1 MSASKKL
8 SKSKE
13 QDIVAAVKRDPSIL
27 EGILEIP
34 EAREIIVQQQKIH
47 SGPLPAPEDIELYNK
62 SIPYGADRIMKMAE
76 KSLDLSEKR
85 LEYEY
90 SLKRE
95 DQKIQHFGQKSGI
108 FVVTVFAILSA
119 YIAYLGDTRS
129 AAWLMGAGLASLV
142 ATFIVGNR
150 KKPQ

>member
-13 QDIVAAVKRDPSIL
+13 QDIVAAVKKDPSIL

-34 EAREIIVQQQKIH
+34 EVREIIVQQQKIH

-108 FVVTVFAILSA
+108 FVVTFFAILSA

-150 KKPQ
+150 KKP

>member
-13 QDIVAAVKRDPSIL
+13 QDIVAAVKKDPSIL

-34 EAREIIVQQQKIH
+34 EVREIIVQQQKIH

-62 SIPYGADRIMKMAE
+62 SIPYGAERIMKMAE

-108 FVVTVFAILSA
+108 FVVAVFAILSA
-119 YIAYLGDTRS
+119 YIAYLGDTSS

-150 KKPQ
+150 KKPK

>member
-13 QDIVAAVKRDPSIL
+13 QDIVAAVKKDPSIL

-62 SIPYGADRIMKMAE
+62 SIPDGADRIMKMAE
-76 KSLDLSEKR
+76 KSLELSEKR
-85 LEYEY
+85 LEREY

-108 FVVTVFAILSA
+108 FVVAVFAILSV

>member
-1 MSASKKL
+1 MSAGKKL
-8 SKSKE
+8 SKPKGS
-13 QDIVAAVKRDPSIL
+13 DIVAAVKKDPSIL
-27 EGILEIP
+27 EGILKIP

-62 SIPYGADRIMKMAE
+62 SIPDGADRIMKMAE
-76 KSLDLSEKR
+76 KSLELSEKR
-85 LEYEY
+85 LECEY

-108 FVVTVFAILSA
+108 FVVAVFAVLSA

-150 KKPQ
+150 KK

>member
-13 QDIVAAVKRDPSIL
+13 QDIVAAVKKDPSIL
-27 EGILEIP
+27 EGILAIP

-47 SGPLPAPEDIELYNK
+47 SGPLPVPEDIELYNK

-76 KSLDLSEKR
+76 KSLELSEKR

-108 FVVTVFAILSA
+108 FVVAVFAILSA

-142 ATFIVGNR
+142 ASFIVGNH
-150 KKPQ
+150 KK

>member
-13 QDIVAAVKRDPSIL
+13 QDIVAAVKKDPSIL

-34 EAREIIVQQQKIH
+34 EVREIIVQQQKIH

-62 SIPYGADRIMKMAE
+62 SIPYGAERIMKMAE

-142 ATFIVGNR
+142 ASFIVGNR
-150 KKPQ
+150 KK

>member
-13 QDIVAAVKRDPSIL
+13 QDIVAAVKKDPSIL

-34 EAREIIVQQQKIH
+34 EVREIIVQQQKIH

-142 ATFIVGNR
+142 ASFIVGNR
-150 KKPQ
+150 KK

>member
-1 MSASKKL
+1 MSAGKKL
-8 SKSKE
+8 SKPKGP
-13 QDIVAAVKRDPSIL
+13 DIVAAVKKDPSIL

-47 SGPLPAPEDIELYNK
+47 SGPLPAPEDIELYNR

-76 KSLDLSEKR
+76 KSLELSEKR
-85 LEYEY
+85 LECEY

-108 FVVTVFAILSA
+108 FVVAVFAVLSA

-150 KKPQ
+150 KKPR

>member
-1 MSASKKL
+1 MSAGKKL
-8 SKSKE
+8 SKPKGP
-13 QDIVAAVKRDPSIL
+13 DIVAAVKKDPSIL

-47 SGPLPAPEDIELYNK
+47 SGPLPAPEDIEIYNK
-62 SIPYGADRIMKMAE
+62 SIPDGAHRIMKMAE
-76 KSLDLSEKR
+76 KSLGLSEKR
-85 LEYEY
+85 LECEY

-108 FVVTVFAILSA
+108 FVVAVFALLSA
-119 YIAYLGDTRS
+119 YIAYLGDTGS
-129 AAWLMGAGLASLV
+129 AAWLMGVGLASLV

-150 KKPQ
+150 KK